1 MSGGKA
7 TRPKGEARNPILEQV
22 LSDNS
27 SVVLDVAKRR
37 LRTPDIKP
45 LFACRS
51 LNDTIIFKMPNFEE
65 REARGVSDDDD
76 WNLSAQLQSRQATAD
91 RPIETGIFIPYSQ
104 ENREAGGV
112 ILYVRQKNFEAL
124 VREFLG
130 LNYKQSEGPTK
141 RDTDILNCIDQIP
154 SLDPFLL
161 KQALSKD
168 FADIDRAYFDI
179 SDAEDNSIRETIS
192 RKVSPIVS
200 KALEGNTSNKAA
212 LETFVNAIWNP
223 TAPEASLFVSAFG
236 ISASQTQDTFE
247 AWRGISYYE
256 WSYARVVR
264 PISRL
269 LAWFQSENAR
279 PLDGQRA
286 GPGIR
291 QQLEQLRISIG
302 RKLSENARAPDR
314 FFKDYALRHSEFINK
329 NDPSRFR
336 EFLRTARDNYWQLG
350 WSITCLMH
358 VIGIFSRAMSRGT
371 GGQLDSDALFA
382 LYRDL
387 DLAMQKKQ
395 SMQAS
400 A

>member
-1 MSGGKA
+1 MGAGKS

-76 WNLSAQLQSRQATAD
+76 WNLTAQLQSKPVTTD

-104 ENREAGGV
+104 EDREAGGV

-124 VREFLG
+124 MREFLG
-130 LNYKQSEGPTK
+130 LNYKESEGPTK
-141 RDTDILNCIDQIP
+141 RDKEILQCIDSVP

-161 KQALSKD
+161 KQALQKS
-168 FADIDRAYFDI
+168 FSDIDRAYFDI
-179 SDAEDNSIRETIS
+179 SDAEDASIRETIS
-192 RKVSPIVS
+192 RKVSPIVR
-200 KALEGNTSNKAA
+200 KALEGNAGTNSA

-223 TAPEASLFVSAFG
+223 SAPEAALFVSAFG

-269 LAWFQSENAR
+269 LGWFQSEIAR

-286 GPGIR
+286 GPAIR
-291 QQLEQLRISIG
+291 QQVEQLRVSVG
-302 RKLSENARAPDR
+302 RKLSENAREPDR
-314 FFKDYALRHSEFINK
+314 FFKNYALRHSEFIDK
-329 NDPSRFR
+329 NDPSGFR

-395 SMQAS
+395 SVPGTA
-400 A
+400 